1 MVRGFGYEL
10 ARIHRL
16 PHLVACAS
24 GIDTAWV
31 AVQNRLLAVRQL
43 TSVVTTV
50 PTRKHMAFSSE
61 SFAPA
66 TQMFAQVSATL
77 VQGIMDF
84 LDSQTSVAGVTGS
97 SQELPDPEHFAQLQ
111 KRFLDQHQQ
120 LWNGML
126 LRKEDE
132 PLVSVI
138 EADPGDRRFASPEWR
153 SSPIYDYV
161 RQAYLLNS
169 QFIRELVELF
179 PASDGKAKDRA
190 RFLARQYID
199 ALSPAN
205 FAATNPEFIR
215 LALDTQ
221 GKCITDGINNLIGD
235 FGKGRVSI
243 SDESAFEVGGNLAMT
258 PGSVIFENELIQLI
272 QYAPTT
278 AKTAQRPLLIVP
290 PCINKFY
297 VLDLQPENSFVR
309 YAVEQGNTVFLVSW
323 RNPKDEQGHL
333 NWHDY
338 LENGPIAAINIVREI
353 CNFDQVNVL
362 GWCVGGTILTS
373 ALAVLAA
380 RGEDKAASLTLLTTL
395 LDYSEAGEL
404 GLFIDEES
412 IAEREAEMG
421 KGGLMK
427 GGELSSAFSMLRAN
441 DLVWNYVASNYL
453 KGRTPPAFDLLYW
466 NSDSTNLP
474 GPFACWYLRNLYLE
488 NALRVPEKLEMCG
501 VKVDLGRVQAPNY
514 VLAAREDHIVPWKA
528 AYLGTQLLGGESRFV
543 LGASGHIAG
552 VINPASK
559 NKRSFWLNTAQQG
572 TTADNWLLDA
582 QEHKGSWWS
591 DWSDWLKQFSEG
603 ERGARKKPGN
613 AKYKPIEPAPGRYV
627 KECA

>member
-1 MVRGFGYEL
+1 
-10 ARIHRL
+10 
-16 PHLVACAS
+16 
-24 GIDTAWV
+24 
-31 AVQNRLLAVRQL
+31 
-43 TSVVTTV
+43 
-50 PTRKHMAFSSE
+50 MAFSSE

-380 RGEDKAASLTLLTTL
+380 RGEDRVASLTLLTTL

-412 IAEREAEMG
+412 IAEREVEMG

-427 GGELSSAFSMLRAN
+427 GRELSSAFSMLRAN
-441 DLVWNYVASNYL
+441 DLVWNYVSSNYL
-453 KGRTPPAFDLLYW
+453 KGRTPQAFDLLYW

>member
-1 MVRGFGYEL
+1 
-10 ARIHRL
+10 
-16 PHLVACAS
+16 
-24 GIDTAWV
+24 
-31 AVQNRLLAVRQL
+31 
-43 TSVVTTV
+43 
-50 PTRKHMAFSSE
+50 MAFSSE

-272 QYAPTT
+272 QYSPSTPRVAR
-278 AKTAQRPLLIVP
+278 RPLLIVP

-373 ALAVLAA
+373 ALAVHAA
-380 RGEDKAASLTLLTTL
+380 RGEDRVASLTLLTTL

-404 GLFIDEES
+404 GLFIDEQS
-412 IAEREAEMG
+412 IAEREVEMG

-427 GGELSSAFSMLRAN
+427 GRELSSAFSMLRAN

-453 KGRTPPAFDLLYW
+453 KGRTPQAFDLLYW

>member
-1 MVRGFGYEL
+1 
-10 ARIHRL
+10 
-16 PHLVACAS
+16 
-24 GIDTAWV
+24 
-31 AVQNRLLAVRQL
+31 
-43 TSVVTTV
+43 
-50 PTRKHMAFSSE
+50 MAFSSE

-126 LRKEDE
+126 MRKENE

-138 EADPGDRRFASPEWR
+138 EADSGDRRFASPEWR

-380 RGEDKAASLTLLTTL
+380 RGEDKVASLTLLTTL

-404 GLFIDEES
+404 GLFIDEQS
-412 IAEREAEMG
+412 IAEREVEMG

-427 GGELSSAFSMLRAN
+427 GRELSSAFSMLRAN

-453 KGRTPPAFDLLYW
+453 KGRTPQAFDLLYW

-603 ERGARKKPGN
+603 ERGAREKPGN